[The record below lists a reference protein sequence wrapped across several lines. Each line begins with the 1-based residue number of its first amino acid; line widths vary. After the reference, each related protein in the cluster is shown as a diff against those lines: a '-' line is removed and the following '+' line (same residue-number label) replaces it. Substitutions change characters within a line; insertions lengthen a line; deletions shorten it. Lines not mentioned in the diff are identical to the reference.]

1 MNEAHLRIL
10 SSQEWAE
17 TLQVEMLP
25 WVAEAG
31 DLGDDVL
38 ELGPGPGLTTDL
50 LRQRVQKLTAV
61 EIDPALATALRD
73 RLAGSNVT
81 VVQTDATCTGFE
93 GGRFS
98 AIVCISMLHH
108 VPSAD
113 LQDGVFREA
122 WRLLRRNGR
131 FLGVDTLD
139 SEATRELHAGDVF
152 VPMAA
157 GALPARLEGAGFGDV
172 AVSTTE
178 RRVRFIATKP

>member
-1 MNEAHLRIL
+1 VNEAHLRIL
-10 SSQEWAE
+10 SSEEWAQ
-17 TLQVEMLP
+17 TLRVEMLP

-50 LRQRVQKLTAV
+50 LKQRVAKLTAV
-61 EIDPALATALRD
+61 EIDPSLAAALRD

-81 VVQTDATCTGFE
+81 VVQADATRTGIE

-98 AIVCISMLHH
+98 SVVCISMLHH

-113 LQDGVFREA
+113 LQDRVFREA
-122 WRLLRRNGR
+122 WRLLRGGGR

-157 GALPARLEGAGFGDV
+157 GALPARLEVAGFGDV